1 MLMVG
6 AVGGATACCSIF
18 VAPQKEMLAMLKD
31 RETTMVARLGVA
43 SPRLSRA
50 GIDEG
55 GWSIGWETMIAT
67 EINEGVVCWLGNSD
81 DDPFLLE
88 QDGALLE
95 REATA
100 TLLCAVGEE
109 GSSGDIREG

>member
-1 MLMVG
+1 MTVSGDGRFLMLLRRVDGATRRWMLVIEEGAMLMVG

-31 RETTMVARLGVA
+31 CETMMVARLGVA

-55 GWSIGWETMIAT
+55 GGPLA
-67 EINEGVVCWLGNSD
+67 GK
-81 DDPFLLE
+81 
-88 QDGALLE
+88 Q
-95 REATA
+95 
-100 TLLCAVGEE
+100 
-109 GSSGDIREG
+109 